1 MSDVVMLIF
10 PSRGHLVDAVEKLQ
24 SLPNVK
30 LKNTAMIVKADDGET
45 IVLEDDIAP
54 AEGSV
59 AGGTLGGL
67 MTALGVAQL
76 GAFLLPGVGPILAI
90 GAGALIGAIVGGT
103 AGGVTAGLLDFGFKN
118 SQLEAL
124 GKQLERGRTALV
136 VEVEGGPNVVAEV
149 TRELQPYDAELV
161 TPIA

>member
-1 MSDVVMLIF
+1 MSDVIMLIF
-10 PSRGHLVDAVEKLQ
+10 PSRGHLIEATEKLQ
-24 SLPNVK
+24 SLPGVK

-45 IVLEDDIAP
+45 VVLEDDIAP

-67 MTALGVAQL
+67 MTAVGVAQL

-90 GAGALIGAIVGGT
+90 GAGALIGALVGGAT
-103 AGGVTAGLLDFGFKN
+103 GGATAGLLDFGFKN

-124 GKQLERGRTALV
+124 GNQLQAGRTALV
-136 VEVEGGPNVVAEV
+136 VEVEGGPNVVQQV
-149 TRELQPYDAELV
+149 TQELAPYNAELV
-161 TPIA
+161 TPVS